1 MNENTSIDS
10 FFFCI
15 DLFVSLFFSFVCI
28 FIFEGI
34 SDKLDALGNHWWL
47 LQHIFLLK
55 YNWKKKTLKV
65 FFGVPDFGQ
74 PNAYIDLPNDLNISL
89 ISKEMINFIIIC
101 RVILLVLALLFENC
115 SLTKAHK
122 ITYSLLFK
130 LI

>member
-1 MNENTSIDS
+1 MHWEIIGGYFN
-10 FFFCI
+10 
-15 DLFVSLFFSFVCI
+15 I
-28 FIFEGI
+28 F
-34 SDKLDALGNHWWL
+34 
-47 LQHIFLLK
+47 FLLK

-74 PNAYIDLPNDLNISL
+74 PNTYIDLPNDLNISL

-101 RVILLVLALLFENC
+101 RVILLILALLFENC

-130 LI
+130 LIWIIVKKNVLWVSCYYFLNLFYFFYFKITINAWILKLI